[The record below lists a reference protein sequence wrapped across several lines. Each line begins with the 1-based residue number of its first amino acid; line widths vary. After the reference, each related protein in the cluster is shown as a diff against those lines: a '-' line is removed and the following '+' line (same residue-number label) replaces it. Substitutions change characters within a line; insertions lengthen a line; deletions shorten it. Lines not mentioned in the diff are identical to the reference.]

1 MSAPVS
7 SGTDINAATPI
18 KAIIKAPRN
27 ALPKP
32 LTSKPGTSA
41 DVSMIIKALMTNAN
55 RPKVKTDSGAVNNQ
69 SKGRI
74 KAFIKPSTMAAS
86 RKAIVLSAFIPEMK
100 SVAKPRPMAVAS
112 HVISKAVIVNS
123 LV

>member
-7 SGTDINAATPI
+7 NGTDINATTPI

-27 ALPKP
+27 ALAKP

-41 DVSMIIKALMTNAN
+41 AVSMIIKALMTNAN
-55 RPKVKTDSGAVNNQ
+55 RPKVKTDSGAVKNQ
-69 SKGRI
+69 STGRM
-74 KAFIKPSTMAAS
+74 KAFIRPSTTAAS
-86 RKAIVLSAFIPEMK
+86 RNAMLLSAFMPGMK

-112 HVISKAVIVNS
+112 HVISKAVIVS
-123 LV
+123 YLV